1 MGTADVTTATL
12 GLVQAD
18 VFDPPFG
25 LKTGELLDGQ
35 PVIRWTMVWINDS
48 PIPVSG
54 AVITDPHAP
63 TGTTYV
69 DGSISCEGRG
79 STTVTT
85 CEFDV
90 AGNSVNVVADF
101 GPETGSPTDEDTAA
115 NELLIVFDVTYDAAN
130 PEPEYANQGTLSWDP
145 GSGPTTAST
154 DDPTVP
160 GASDPAVVVPVAHL
174 LQPRRCRSI
183 RGSFCWS

>member
-1 MGTADVTTATL
+1 M
-12 GLVQAD
+12 
-18 VFDPPFG
+18 FDPPFG

-48 PIPVSG
+48 PIPVTG
-54 AVITDPHAP
+54 AVITDPPP

-69 DGSISCEGRG
+69 DGSISCEERG
-79 STTVTT
+79 TTTVTT
-85 CEFDV
+85 CEFDG
-90 AGNSVNVVADF
+90 AGNSVNVIANF

-145 GSGPTTAST
+145 GSGTTTAST

-160 GASDPAVVVPVAHL
+160 GASDPTVVVPAAPAPTPVPVNPWQLLLALMMLLFGLSYAHL
-174 LQPRRCRSI
+174 RAART
-183 RGSFCWS
+183 